1 MWGHC
6 ECKTHPLESVNL
18 PTSLTAELGTAQ
30 KSSLEW
36 DAGHLGTSRE
46 RHLWVKKGPSSR
58 SHRVARDNMGF
69 SNPAERV
76 YRERDPAVTAGSAHL
91 EGTQSGFSKNARH
104 SVRFLENARS
114 VETRPGWSEA
124 SPEDRAI
131 PELARGRPGPG
142 TRTPHS
148 RPLPA
153 GSHRARIPSPA
164 AFPGPFPPFVKDDSQ
179 SFRKRHLR

>member
-69 SNPAERV
+69 SNPAEHVCIGRGN
-76 YRERDPAVTAGSAHL
+76 PAVTAGSAHL

-131 PELARGRPGPG
+131 PELARLGQGHGPHTHGLSPRGPTAPGSPV
-142 TRTPHS
+142 PLHS
-148 RPLPA
+148 RDP
-153 GSHRARIPSPA
+153 SHLS
-164 AFPGPFPPFVKDDSQ
+164 
-179 SFRKRHLR
+179 